1 MHSRFALPEP
11 SQGRLADVLDL
22 TIGSQAKKKPINS
35 EFHRMLAVRNLDPV
49 STLFV

>member
-1 MHSRFALPEP
+1 VPE
-11 SQGRLADVLDL
+11 QGRDRLADVLDL
-22 TIGSQAKKKPINS
+22 RIGSQAKKKPINS